1 MIQLRLPTDNHH
13 VDLVAN
19 ESAANVSFQVLGP
32 NTEVAFVEE
41 LICQKFGSLKV
52 SPYELFEFLKN
63 DSWIKHFFGS
73 VVLLRGDLNS
83 TSGPAN
89 NNRFED
95 QPLGLKL
102 VKAGIL
108 SQNELDRLLVEYEPF
123 SRQQR
128 FGEFLRLNLSV
139 SAKVMEFLLNPLS
152 SFEDGFN
159 EKRLGERLVELGLVQ
174 QHKLDEALESQKTT
188 GQRLGEILQ
197 EAGSLS
203 PQAAQFFSDVQIDQD
218 GCITTSGRIS

>member
-52 SPYELFEFLKN
+52 SPIQLFEFLNN
-63 DSWIKHFFGS
+63 DSWVKDFFGP
-73 VVLLRGDLNS
+73 VVLLRGDLNYQS
-83 TSGPAN
+83 NRAINT
-89 NNRFED
+89 RFED

-108 SQNELDRLLVEYEPF
+108 TQTELDKLLVDYEPF

-139 SAKVMEFLLNPLS
+139 SAKVMEFLLNPVS

-159 EKRLGERLVELGLVQ
+159 EKRLGERLVELGLIQ
-174 QHKLDEALESQKTT
+174 QHMLDEALESQKTT
-188 GQRLGEILQ
+188 GKRLGEILQ
-197 EAGSLS
+197 EAGCLS
-203 PQAAQFFSDVQIDQD
+203 PQAAQFFSNVQIDQN
-218 GCITTSGRIS
+218 GCISTPGSGT